1 MLGSCIVPPCNF
13 ANPLTKLASRRTPG
27 CYNTGMA
34 DEQPQ
39 AKPVR
44 YFEGQFDDEEVL
56 YVFRRH
62 PVVMRKGLIISMGS
76 WLIGPV
82 VILILTYL
90 MPNNPPSMVAYFLAL
105 FGSIIFGSML
115 IIPSWIS
122 WYFSVFILTSQRF
135 VQITQKG
142 MFHTSF
148 ADISLPHIQQVNYN
162 ISGLEETLFGFGTI
176 VMQTYMGE
184 LEIHDVPHPAKI
196 QRKIVQILR
205 DSGVTPVE
213 LGFRRGNPT
222 QKNSIGDET
231 T

>member
-1 MLGSCIVPPCNF
+1 
-13 ANPLTKLASRRTPG
+13 
-27 CYNTGMA
+27 MA
-34 DEQPQ
+34 KEKSDP
-39 AKPVR
+39 KYVR

-148 ADISLPHIQQVNYN
+148 ADISLPHIQQVNYE
-162 ISGLEETLFGFGTI
+162 IAGLQETLLGFGTI
-176 VMQTYMGE
+176 VMQTYIGE
-184 LEIHDVPHPAKI
+184 LVIHDVAHPAKV

-205 DSGVTPVE
+205 DRGVTPVE
-213 LGFRRGNPT
+213 LAFKRGVPQQMN
-222 QKNSIGDET
+222 
-231 T
+231 